1 MARIESSSAGEDNI
15 ERAVASKTKE
25 LFEKAEWVVEE
36 EPLVG
41 TTRPD
46 LVLRSPEGATYV
58 VELKVGRGSAHFG
71 SLAQVAT
78 FKEEYEDARA
88 VKGVK
93 GMLVTNMT
101 AQESLVKA
109 AKSLDIEVVA
119 VGGGPGEMAEKV
131 FKSIYGMKGKG

>member
-1 MARIESSSAGEDNI
+1 
-15 ERAVASKTKE
+15 
-25 LFEKAEWVVEE
+25 VEE

-41 TTRPD
+41 ATRPD

-78 FKEEYEDARA
+78 LKEQYEDARA

-101 AQESLVKA
+101 TQESLVKA
-109 AKSLDIEVVA
+109 AKSLDIQVVP

-131 FKSIYGMKGKG
+131 FKSIYGMRSKG

>member
-1 MARIESSSAGEDNI
+1 MARIESSSADAGNI
-15 ERAVASKTKE
+15 ERAVASRTKE
-25 LFEKAEWVVEE
+25 LFEEAEWAVEE
-36 EPLVG
+36 EPVIG
-41 TTRPD
+41 ATRPD

-58 VELKVGRGSAHFG
+58 VELKVGHGSAHFG

-101 AQESLVKA
+101 TQDSLVEA
-109 AKSLDIEVVA
+109 AKSLDIQVVA

-131 FKSIYGMKGKG
+131 FKSIYGMKS